1 MVISIPNT
9 LTWARI
15 TLIPLFVAS
24 FYFPGKWA
32 NIASALIFCL
42 AGVTDWLDGF
52 LARKLNQVTPFGAF
66 LDPVAD
72 KLLVATALVMLVGE
86 YASPYLVIPSAIIVG
101 REIAISALREWMAEV
116 GKRTRVSVGYIGKV
130 KTALQMIAIVI
141 LLSQPSDFNLPL
153 VWVGFGLLYVAVV
166 LTLWSMFSYIRAA
179 ILEVTT

>member
-1 MVISIPNT
+1 MAISVPNI

-24 FYFPGKWA
+24 FYFPSKWA
-32 NIASALIFCL
+32 NLASAFIFCL
-42 AGVTDWLDGF
+42 ACVTDWIDGY
-52 LARKLNQVTPFGAF
+52 LARKLNQITPFGAF

-86 YASPYLVIPSAIIVG
+86 YASPYLVIPSAIIIG
-101 REIAISALREWMAEV
+101 REIAISALREWMAEI
-116 GKRTRVSVGYIGKV
+116 GKRNRVAVGYIGKL

-141 LLSQPSDFNLPL
+141 LLSQPTNFDLPL
-153 VWVGFGLLYVAVV
+153 VWIGFGLLYAAVV

-179 ILEVTT
+179 VLEVST